1 MNFEIYEL
9 KKRIAYYQSG
19 VCGKKE
25 LGIWAE
31 EAYYDLMKGGFL
43 ETKKLVL
50 LPFLKVVSKIH
61 IKDNERLDEYASTEE
76 DIEFIRKIIDGE
88 ESYRFAVELGV
99 SRELYDIFSGNKNF
113 DKERYDIYHALI
125 MELKETDCKEEKIRE
140 IMEQIVNLERTS
152 DLIFD
157 YLEQKILDILY
168 ILVKDS
174 DHSCLRREYNFYAKN
189 AERNPLYGQLERYV
203 RCRTGDCN
211 FTFAVCFENG
221 NPAVSYY
228 L

>member
-61 IKDNERLDEYASTEE
+61 IRDNERLDEYASTEE

-88 ESYRFAVELGV
+88 ESYRFAVEMGV
-99 SRELYDIFSGNKNF
+99 SRELYDIFSGNMNF
-113 DKERYDIYHALI
+113 DKERYDI
-125 MELKETDCKEEKIRE
+125 
-140 IMEQIVNLERTS
+140 
-152 DLIFD
+152 
-157 YLEQKILDILY
+157 
-168 ILVKDS
+168 
-174 DHSCLRREYNFYAKN
+174 
-189 AERNPLYGQLERYV
+189 
-203 RCRTGDCN
+203 
-211 FTFAVCFENG
+211 
-221 NPAVSYY
+221 
-228 L
+228 